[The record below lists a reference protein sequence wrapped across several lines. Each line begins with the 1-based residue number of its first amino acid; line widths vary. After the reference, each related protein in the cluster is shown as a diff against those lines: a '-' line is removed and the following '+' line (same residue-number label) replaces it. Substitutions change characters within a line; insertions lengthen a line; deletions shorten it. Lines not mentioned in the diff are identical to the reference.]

1 MHVDFTAALPSE
13 TTALAPTSPDAAL
26 PAPVSPAAS
35 DPSDSQALA
44 VASPVFDDDPLGDEI
59 AELSAH
65 IDAAIYR
72 LLTLIRRYD
81 EEGRWHQQGFRT
93 CAHWLSWRTG
103 LSLGPARERIRVAR
117 CLPSLP
123 HISTAL
129 AKGQLS
135 YSKVRAMTRMATA
148 ENEEQLLIFATH
160 GTTAHVERLVR
171 ERRRMLAGDDPSAAE
186 RAARR
191 GLSVYVTDDGDYE
204 IRGRLAPEVGALLLK
219 AIEVTEDKLYKEQ
232 RAAGTEHE
240 TTAAGRRAD
249 AFGLWLEERV
259 QPTVQL
265 VLHSVDTSGPVDT
278 SGLVVTPGSIDT
290 PCPVVTEEGAG
301 VPAGTSE
308 RLCCDAE
315 VVPVTR
321 GADGSVLDV
330 GRRRR
335 TVDWRLRKALE
346 ARDGGCRF
354 PGCDSR
360 LRTHAHHI
368 RHWARGGETALD
380 NLVLLCPFHHRTVH
394 EGGWRVEMDER
405 GVPRFFNPLGVQMPE
420 APEAPEIGGLLPPG
434 EVLAGAVGAPAA
446 AADAPPLPPPDFG
459 LARWHGEDGIGPWT
473 GTTLWQG
480 ETPDLNWA
488 LDWFA
493 WKDGDDRVEGR

>member
-1 MHVDFTAALPSE
+1 M
-13 TTALAPTSPDAAL
+13 
-26 PAPVSPAAS
+26 
-35 DPSDSQALA
+35 
-44 VASPVFDDDPLGDEI
+44 PVFDDDPLGDEI

-123 HISTAL
+123 QISTAL

-148 ENEEQLLIFATH
+148 ENEEQLLMFATH

-171 ERRRMLAGDDPSAAE
+171 ERRRMLAGDDSSAAE

-219 AIEVTEDKLYKEQ
+219 AIEVSEDKLYREQ

-259 QPTVQL
+259 QPKVQL
-265 VLHSVDTSGPVDT
+265 VLHCVDTSGSVDT
-278 SGLVVTPGSIDT
+278 PTS
-290 PCPVVTEEGAG
+290 VVTEEGAG

-321 GADGSVLDV
+321 GTDGSVLDV

-335 TVDWRLRKALE
+335 TVNWRLRKALE

-405 GVPRFFNPLGVQMPE
+405 GVPRFFNPLGVEMLGV
-420 APEAPEIGGLLPPG
+420 PEAPEIDGTLS
-434 EVLAGAVGAPAA
+434 
-446 AADAPPLPPPDFG
+446 PDFG

-473 GTTLWQG
+473 GITLWQG

-493 WKDGDDRVEGR
+493 WKDGDDREEGR

>member
-1 MHVDFTAALPSE
+1 MHVDFTASVPSDPRALDPV
-13 TTALAPTSPDAAL
+13 L
-26 PAPVSPAAS
+26 PASPASPEPAT
-35 DPSDSQALA
+35 P
-44 VASPVFDDDPLGDEI
+44 ASPEPISPLNSDDDPLGDEI
-59 AELSAH
+59 AELSTH
-65 IDAAIYR
+65 INAAIYR
-72 LLTLIRRYD
+72 LLTLILRYD
-81 EEGRWHQQGFRT
+81 EEGRWAWQGFRS

-123 HISTAL
+123 HISAAL
-129 AKGQLS
+129 AGGKLS

-148 ENEEQLLIFATH
+148 ENEEQLLTFATH

-171 ERRRMLAGDDPSAAE
+171 ERRRMQACTDASAAE

-191 GLSVYVTDDGDYE
+191 GLSLYPADDGDYE

-219 AIEVTEDKLYKEQ
+219 ALQGTEDKLYREQ
-232 RAAGTEHE
+232 RAAG
-240 TTAAGRRAD
+240 
-249 AFGLWLEERV
+249 
-259 QPTVQL
+259 
-265 VLHSVDTSGPVDT
+265 
-278 SGLVVTPGSIDT
+278 
-290 PCPVVTEEGAG
+290 
-301 VPAGTSE
+301 VPAETSA

-321 GADGSVLDV
+321 GTDGSVLDV

-346 ARDGGCRF
+346 VRDGGCRF

-360 LRTHAHHI
+360 LHTHAHHI

-394 EGGWRVEMDER
+394 EGGWQVEMDAR
-405 GVPRFFNPLGVQMPE
+405 GVPRFFNPLGVHMPVVPE
-420 APEAPEIGGLLPPG
+420 APEVPEVGGL
-434 EVLAGAVGAPAA
+434 
-446 AADAPPLPPPDFG
+446 PPDFG
-459 LARWHGEDGIGPWT
+459 LARWHGRDGIGAWT

-480 ETPDLNWA
+480 GSPDLNWA

-493 WKDGDDRVEGR
+493 RKDGDDLSVGSGARSDGGEDWR

>member
-1 MHVDFTAALPSE
+1 MHVDSTVSGPYDPQAL
-13 TTALAPTSPDAAL
+13 
-26 PAPVSPAAS
+26 APVSPVAPAS
-35 DPSDSQALA
+35 
-44 VASPVFDDDPLGDEI
+44 ASPVSDDDPLGDEI

-72 LLTLIRRYD
+72 LLTLILRYD
-81 EEGRWHQQGFRT
+81 EEGRWHQQGFRS

-123 HISTAL
+123 HISAAL
-129 AKGQLS
+129 AKGKLS

-148 ENEEQLLIFATH
+148 ENEEQLLTFATH

-171 ERRRMLAGDDPSAAE
+171 ERRRMLAGDDSAAAE

-219 AIEVTEDKLYKEQ
+219 ALEATEDKLYKEQ

-259 QPTVQL
+259 QPKVQL
-265 VLHSVDTSGPVDT
+265 VVHSVDTPGSFD
-278 SGLVVTPGSIDT
+278 TPGL
-290 PCPVVTEEGAG
+290 VVTEEGAG
-301 VPAGTSE
+301 VPAETCL
-308 RLCCDAE
+308 RLCSDAE

-368 RHWARGGETALD
+368 RHWAQGGETALD

-394 EGGWRVEMDER
+394 EGGWNVEMDER
-405 GVPRFFNPLGVQMPE
+405 GVPRFFNPLGVPMPVV
-420 APEAPEIGGLLPPG
+420 PEAPEIGGLP
-434 EVLAGAVGAPAA
+434 V
-446 AADAPPLPPPDFG
+446 PDPDYG
-459 LARWHGEDGIGPWT
+459 LARWHGQDGIGPWT
-473 GTTLWQG
+473 ATTLWQG

-493 WKDGDDRVEGR
+493 RKDGDSRL

>member
-1 MHVDFTAALPSE
+1 MHVDFTAAVPSE

-26 PAPVSPAAS
+26 PAPVSPAALTPAS
-35 DPSDSQALA
+35 PVSPVVPAP
-44 VASPVFDDDPLGDEI
+44 ASPVFDDDPLGDEI

-123 HISTAL
+123 QISTAL

-171 ERRRMLAGDDPSAAE
+171 ERRRMLAGDDSSAAE

-219 AIEVTEDKLYKEQ
+219 AIEVTEDRLYKEQ

-265 VLHSVDTSGPVDT
+265 VLHCVDTSGPV
-278 SGLVVTPGSIDT
+278 VTLGS
-290 PCPVVTEEGAG
+290 VVTEEGAG

-368 RHWARGGETALD
+368 KHWAQGGETALD

-394 EGGWRVEMDER
+394 EGGWRVKMDER
-405 GVPRFFNPLGVQMPE
+405 GVPRFFNPLGVQMPV
-420 APEAPEIGGLLPPG
+420 APEAPEIGGTLS
-434 EVLAGAVGAPAA
+434 
-446 AADAPPLPPPDFG
+446 PDFG

-493 WKDGDDRVEGR
+493 WKDGDDRL

>member
-1 MHVDFTAALPSE
+1 MHADSAATSLSD
-13 TTALAPTSPDAAL
+13 TQALAPASFDAAV
-26 PAPVSPAAS
+26 PAPVS
-35 DPSDSQALA
+35 
-44 VASPVFDDDPLGDEI
+44 DDDPLGDEI

-72 LLTLIRRYD
+72 LLTLILRYD
-81 EEGRWHQQGFRT
+81 EEGRWHQQGFRS

-123 HISTAL
+123 HISAAL

-148 ENEEQLLIFATH
+148 ENEEQLLTFATH

-171 ERRRMLAGDDPSAAE
+171 ERRRMLAGDDSAAAE

-219 AIEVTEDKLYKEQ
+219 ALEATEDKLYKEQ

-240 TTAAGRRAD
+240 NTAAGRRAD

-259 QPTVQL
+259 QPRVQL
-265 VLHSVDTSGPVDT
+265 VVHCVDVPGSVDAPSSLDAP
-278 SGLVVTPGSIDT
+278 SS
-290 PCPVVTEEGAG
+290 VVTEEGAG
-301 VPAGTSE
+301 VPAETCL
-308 RLCCDAE
+308 RLCSDAE

-368 RHWARGGETALD
+368 KHWARGGETALD

-394 EGGWRVEMDER
+394 EGGWNVEMDER
-405 GVPRFFNPLGVQMPE
+405 GVPRFFNPLGR
-420 APEAPEIGGLLPPG
+420 ANAYGAGDAGGRW
-434 EVLAGAVGAPAA
+434 VAA
-446 AADAPPLPPPDFG
+446 CGRSGGHSRTPAPPTARLRLG
-459 LARWHGEDGIGPWT
+459 ALARPERDRP
-473 GTTLWQG
+473 L
-480 ETPDLNWA
+480 
-488 LDWFA
+488 
-493 WKDGDDRVEGR
+493 DGDHFVAGRDTRSELGAGLVRVEGR

>member
-1 MHVDFTAALPSE
+1 MSFDFAATSPSD
-13 TTALAPTSPDAAL
+13 TQALAPASFDAAV
-26 PAPVSPAAS
+26 PAP
-35 DPSDSQALA
+35 DP
-44 VASPVFDDDPLGDEI
+44 DDDPLGDEI

-72 LLTLIRRYD
+72 LLTLILRYD
-81 EEGRWHQQGFRT
+81 EEGRWHQQGFRS

-123 HISTAL
+123 HISAAL

-148 ENEEQLLIFATH
+148 ENEEQLLTFATH

-171 ERRRMLAGDDPSAAE
+171 ERRRMLAGDDSSAAE

-219 AIEVTEDKLYKEQ
+219 ALEATEDKLYKEQ

-249 AFGLWLEERV
+249 ALGLWLEERV
-259 QPTVQL
+259 QPKVQL
-265 VLHSVDTSGPVDT
+265 VVHSVDTSGSVET
-278 SGLVVTPGSIDT
+278 LSS
-290 PCPVVTEEGAG
+290 VVTEEGVG
-301 VPAGTSE
+301 VPAETSL
-308 RLCCDAE
+308 RLCSDAE
-315 VVPVTR
+315 VVPIKR

-368 RHWARGGETALD
+368 KHWARGGETALD

-405 GVPRFFNPLGVQMPE
+405 GVPRFFNPLGVQMPVV
-420 APEAPEIGGLLPPG
+420 PEVPEIGGLP
-434 EVLAGAVGAPAA
+434 V
-446 AADAPPLPPPDFG
+446 PDPDYG
-459 LARWHGEDGIGPWT
+459 LARWHGQDGIGPWT

-493 WKDGDDRVEGR
+493 RKDSDDRSTGVEDRSDGGDDGQHAAPA